1 MIDSLIIAWQDFD
14 PARHTRGGSIMQI
27 SQTRVVDPVI
37 MYRAVGG
44 ETRKER
50 QREASDKDSTGP
62 REGKRKRKRARG
74 EVGSNIETQGTT

>member
-1 MIDSLIIAWQDFD
+1 
-14 PARHTRGGSIMQI
+14 MQI

-50 QREASDKDSTGP
+50 QREASDEDSTGP
-62 REGKRKRKRARG
+62 REGKRKRKRARE